1 MKESLINEIN
11 QTSELYTE
19 VESLEKEY
27 QERVV
32 EAKLLNGKRFQVTR
46 KKNITTGEKL
56 LAEKLLSNYVANY
69 EEIDAELLSSLVDS
83 KQDEID
89 DWSYSLRNVNNRST
103 IVKKDIKEIKK
114 QLKELGISSFRGKL
128 L

>member
-1 MKESLINEIN
+1 MKESLINEIK
-11 QTSELYTE
+11 QTELYSE

-46 KKNITTGEKL
+46 KKNITSGEKL

>member
-1 MKESLINEIN
+1 MKESLINEIK
-11 QTSELYTE
+11 QTELYSE

-27 QERVV
+27 EERVV
-32 EAKLLNGKRFQVTR
+32 EARLLNTKRYQVTR
-46 KKNITTGEKL
+46 NKNITRGEKL

-89 DWSYSLRNVNNRST
+89 DWSYSLRNVNNRSS

-114 QLKELGISSFRGKL
+114 QLKELGISLFKGKL

>member
-1 MKESLINEIN
+1 MKESLINEIK
-11 QTSELYTE
+11 QTELYSE

-27 QERVV
+27 EERVV

-46 KKNITTGEKL
+46 KKNITSGEKL

>member
-1 MKESLINEIN
+1 MKESLINEIK
-11 QTSELYTE
+11 QTELYSE

-27 QERVV
+27 EERVV
-32 EAKLLNGKRFQVTR
+32 EARLLNTKRYQVTR
-46 KKNITTGEKL
+46 NKNITRGEKL

-83 KQDEID
+83 KQDDID
-89 DWSYSLRNVNNRST
+89 VCIASLRNVNNRAT
-103 IVKKDIKEIKK
+103 AVKKDIKEIKK

>member
-1 MKESLINEIN
+1 MKESLINEIK
-11 QTSELYTE
+11 QTELYSE

-27 QERVV
+27 EERVV
-32 EAKLLNGKRFQVTR
+32 EAKLLNGKRFHVTR
-46 KKNITTGEKL
+46 KKNITSGEKL

>member
-1 MKESLINEIN
+1 MKESLINEIK
-11 QTSELYTE
+11 QTELYSE

-27 QERVV
+27 EERVV
-32 EAKLLNGKRFQVTR
+32 EARLLNTKRYQVTR
-46 KKNITTGEKL
+46 NKNITRGEKL

-89 DWSYSLRNVNNRST
+89 DWSYSLRNVNNRASV
-103 IVKKDIKEIKK
+103 VKKDIKEIKK

>member
-69 EEIDAELLSSLVDS
+69 EEIDAELLSSLVES
-83 KQDEID
+83 KKDEID
-89 DWSYSLRNVNNRST
+89 DWSYSLRNVNNRASV
-103 IVKKDIKEIKK
+103 VKKDIKEIKK
-114 QLKELGISSFRGKL
+114 QLKQLGISTFRGKL

>member
-1 MKESLINEIN
+1 MKESLINEIK
-11 QTSELYTE
+11 QTELYSE

-27 QERVV
+27 EERVV
-32 EAKLLNGKRFQVTR
+32 EARLLNTKRYQVTR
-46 KKNITTGEKL
+46 NKNITRGEKL

-89 DWSYSLRNVNNRST
+89 DCSYSLRNVNNRSS

>member
-1 MKESLINEIN
+1 MKESLINEIK
-11 QTSELYTE
+11 QTELYSE